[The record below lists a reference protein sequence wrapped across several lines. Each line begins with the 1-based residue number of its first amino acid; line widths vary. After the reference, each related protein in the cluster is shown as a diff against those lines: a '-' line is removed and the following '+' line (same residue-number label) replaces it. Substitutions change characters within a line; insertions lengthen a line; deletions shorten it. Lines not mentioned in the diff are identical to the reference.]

1 MKFRDSSFQ
10 KLNSRFCFSKLFPMS
25 LLRLPRTPES
35 RKLASLRISIALIF
49 LAIGLSKLL
58 VPIMVVTFQEQLKA
72 TGVPVDFRGS
82 LSLLFPILEIVIGYF
97 LLIGKYTRFW
107 SAIAM
112 GVSCYGIYIHL
123 HIDDPSLFPFQPT
136 APVIPI
142 TLMAL
147 SAVLFV
153 MGAGMWSKDLDIFE
167 K

>member
-1 MKFRDSSFQ
+1 
-10 KLNSRFCFSKLFPMS
+10 MS

-58 VPIMVVTFQEQLKA
+58 VPFMVAAFNEQLKA
-72 TGVPVDFRGS
+72 TGVPVDFRS
-82 LSLLFPILEIVIGYF
+82 TLSLMFPILEIIIGYF
-97 LLIGKYTRFW
+97 LLIGKHTRFW
-107 SAIAM
+107 SVIAM
-112 GVSCYGIYIHL
+112 GVSCFGIYVHL
-123 HIDDPSLFPFQPT
+123 RIDDPALFPFQLS